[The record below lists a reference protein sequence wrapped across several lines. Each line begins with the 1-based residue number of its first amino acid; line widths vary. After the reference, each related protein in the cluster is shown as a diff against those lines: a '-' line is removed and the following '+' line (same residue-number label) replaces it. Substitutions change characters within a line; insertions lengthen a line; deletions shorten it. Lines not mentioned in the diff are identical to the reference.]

1 MPSPTNNL
9 LKLLLVLAGLS
20 IPASLWGFEKWWWGL
35 LGFFGLIVFIDLL
48 TGMFHQPLLIKRKI
62 NRTLAL
68 GVWSDVDLEIFNDD
82 NRPIKL
88 QVFDH
93 VPQSMKFKKLPATAL
108 IPASS
113 RLTVNYSIYP
123 EERGD
128 HDFKTLQAR
137 RSSRIKLWHFT
148 KKLTLE
154 THCRVY
160 PNFSAVSQYALLAL
174 DNRLGQLGINKHR
187 RRGEGQEFHQL
198 REYRQGDSLKKVDWK
213 ATSKHRKLISREF
226 NDEQNQEILLMIDCG
241 HRMRTKDGELSHFDH
256 SLNAALLLSYVALQQ
271 GDAVGVGTFSS
282 NNDETN
288 HQHWVKPARG
298 KRNLQRIL
306 NSVYDIQPGTYAPD
320 YSAAA
325 KSILMRQKKRALI
338 VFITNVRDED
348 NDDLCAAL
356 ILLKKRHLVL
366 VASMREQV
374 LDNAIQH
381 KVENFDDAIRVCAAH
396 EYLYHRQNTFD
407 QIRAANA
414 LGFDVSPEKLS
425 VELVNDY
432 LKIKSSGV
440 L

>member
-9 LKLLLVLAGLS
+9 FRLLSVLAGLS
-20 IPASLWGFEKWWWGL
+20 IPASLWGFEKPWWAL
-35 LGFFGLIVFIDLL
+35 LGLIGLIVFIDLL
-48 TGMFHQPLLIKRKI
+48 TGMFHQPLQIKRKM

-68 GVWSDVDLEIFNDD
+68 GVWSDVDLEIYNDSD
-82 NRPIKL
+82 RSFTL

-93 VPQSMKFKKLPATAL
+93 APQSMRFKNLPATAL
-108 IPASS
+108 IPATS
-113 RLTVNYSIYP
+113 RLSIHYSVYP

-128 HDFKTLQAR
+128 HNFKTLQTR
-137 RSSRIKLWHFT
+137 RPSRFGLWQFT
-148 KKLTLE
+148 QNIPLQ

-198 REYRQGDSLKKVDWK
+198 REYRQGDPLQKVDWK

-226 NDEQNQEILLMIDCG
+226 NDERNQEILLMIDCG
-241 HRMRTKDGELSHFDH
+241 HRMRTKDGDLSHFDH

-271 GDAVGVGTFSS
+271 GDAVGIGTFSTKNDVS
-282 NNDETN
+282 NN
-288 HQHWVKPARG
+288 QRWIKPARG

-306 NSVYDIQPGTYAPD
+306 NSVYDIQPGSYAPD

-348 NDDLCAAL
+348 SDDLRTAL

-374 LDNAIQH
+374 LDDAIQH
-381 KVENFDDAIRVCAAH
+381 KVSSFNDAIRVCATH
-396 EYLYHRQNTFD
+396 EYLHHRQNTFD
-407 QIRAANA
+407 QIRATNA
-414 LGFDVSPEKLS
+414 QGFDVSPENLS